1 MDDLTRKVLD
11 RFTDINRIPRCSKRE
26 GQIAAW
32 LSDWATKWNYAA
44 DRDTAG
50 NLCIKVPATKGYET
64 RPGVVIQGH
73 MDMVC
78 EKTPASGHD
87 FNKDSIRLVHDGDW
101 VTAEE
106 TTLGA
111 DNGIALALAMALAED
126 SSCTHGPLEL
136 LFTVDEESGL
146 IGARD
151 LDPALIEGKVLLNLD
166 SEDEGV
172 FTVGCAGG
180 QETRIRL
187 AVEPEAWPARCGL
200 YDLAVKGLKGGHS
213 GIDINKPRASANKLI
228 SRTLAAIPVSSEIQ
242 IVSLKGGTVHNAIAR
257 DAVCRLIAKP
267 KEGDTLR
274 RVIDTCRDTFNNEYG
289 PHEPALDLMLEPLDA
304 PPENPLAMTV
314 ADTRKAIRLLLALPH
329 GVARMSADVANLVET
344 SANLATI
351 DYTPSN
357 NFLTLLSSQ
366 RSAVMSRLAELT
378 AGIESIAELAGATA
392 ENQNSYPAWEPDMSS
407 PLLKRCRS
415 VYKDQFGT
423 DPRVIAIHAGLEC
436 GLIGAKKSGMDMI
449 SFGPTIRFPH
459 SPGERLFVPSIEKVW
474 VFLVRLLASLSA

>member
-1 MDDLTRKVLD
+1 MDDITRRVLD
-11 RFTDINRIPRCSKRE
+11 RLTDINRIPRCSKRE

-32 LSDWATKWNYAA
+32 LNDWASKRNFVAC
-44 DRDTAG
+44 RDTVG
-50 NLCIKVPATKGYET
+50 NLCIKVPATKGCET

-78 EKTPASGHD
+78 EKTPTSTHD
-87 FNKDSIRLVHDGDW
+87 FTKDSIPLVRDGDW
-101 VTAEE
+101 ITAEE

-111 DNGIALALAMALAED
+111 DNGIALALAMVLAED
-126 SSCTHGPLEL
+126 SSCSHGPLEL

-151 LDPALIEGKVLLNLD
+151 LDPELIEGRVLLNLD

-187 AVEPEAWPARCGL
+187 AIEPEMRPAGYRL
-200 YDLAVKGLKGGHS
+200 YDLTVRGLQGGHS

-228 SRTLAAIPVSSEIQ
+228 TRTLAAIPASSGIQ

-257 DAVCRLIAKP
+257 DAVCRIIAKP
-267 KEGDTLR
+267 KEGDTLC
-274 RVIDTCRDTFNNEYG
+274 RVIDTCRHTFRNEYG
-289 PHEPALDLMLEPLDA
+289 SHEPALDLMLESTDA
-304 PPENPLAMTV
+304 SAENNLAMTV
-314 ADTRKAIRLLLALPH
+314 ADTQKAIRLLLAMPH
-329 GVARMSADVANLVET
+329 GVVRMSADVDNLVET
-344 SANLATI
+344 SVNLATI
-351 DYTPSN
+351 DYTPSSKL
-357 NFLTLLSSQ
+357 LTLLSSQ

-378 AGIESIAELAGATA
+378 AGIESISALAGATA
-392 ENQNSYPAWEPDMSS
+392 ENENSYPAWEPNMSS
-407 PLLKRCRS
+407 PLLKRCRN

-423 DPRVIAIHAGLEC
+423 DPQVIAIHAGLEC
-436 GLIGAKKSGMDMI
+436 GLIGAKKRGMDMI

-459 SPGERLFVPSIEKVW
+459 SPGEKLFVPSIGKVW
-474 VFLVRLLASLSA
+474 VFLVRLLASLST